1 MGQSPQAPSS
11 SSGGLEPN
19 IAALLGYLIGILAVV
34 WLVIEPYNKDRFIRF
49 HAFQAIGLFIAWFV
63 LMIALTILSVVL
75 AFIPYVGGVIAL
87 LLWPVFGLAIFV
99 VWVLLMVK
107 AYQKQMWKLPVIGN
121 FAEQMANKV

>member
-34 WLVIEPYNKDRFIRF
+34 WLVIEPYNKNRFIRF

>member
-1 MGQSPQAPSS
+1 
-11 SSGGLEPN
+11 
-19 IAALLGYLIGILAVV
+19 
-34 WLVIEPYNKDRFIRF
+34 
-49 HAFQAIGLFIAWFV
+49 
-63 LMIALTILSVVL
+63 LTILSVVL

>member
-19 IAALLGYLIGILAVV
+19 IAGLLGYLFWPLAIV
-34 WLVIEPYNKDRFIRF
+34 WLVIDPYKQDRFIRF
-49 HAFQAIGLFIAWFV
+49 HAWQALGLVVAMFALSIGLTV
-63 LMIALTILSVVL
+63 LSVILGMAGLGIV
-75 AFIPYVGGVIAL
+75 AG
-87 LLWPVFGLAIFV
+87 LLWPVLWLGILV

-121 FAEQMANKV
+121 FCEQQANKV